1 MRNFVSSLLLAT
13 SVMFGS
19 AAYANAET
27 AIFAGGCFW
36 CVESDM
42 DHVKGVS
49 ATVSGFAGGQAA
61 DPTYDNHEG
70 YTEAVKIEFD
80 PKIISYE
87 ALTAHFLRTIDAV
100 DGGGQFCDR
109 GDSYIPALF
118 PLSPEQKQATS
129 RALGAAQKTLGQ
141 PLAVK
146 VSETTSFYPAEDYH
160 QNYYLGSNRVLTRFG
175 YIRQSDAYANYREA
189 CGRDARVKELWG
201 DAAYSNPVTMGSG
214 S

>member
-13 SVMFGS
+13 SVMFVS
-19 AAYANAET
+19 AAYAKAET

-87 ALTAHFLRTIDAV
+87 ALTAHFLRTIDVV

-109 GDSYIPALF
+109 GNSYIPALF

-129 RALGAAQKTLGQ
+129 RALDAAQKTLRQ

-160 QNYYLGSNRVLTRFG
+160 QNYYLGTDRVLTRFG
-175 YIRQSDAYANYREA
+175 YINQSDAYARYREG
-189 CGRDARVKELWG
+189 CGRDARVKALWG
-201 DAAYSNPVTMGSG
+201 DAAFSYPITMGSG